1 MLLDSINALKKEIV
15 DTQTHVDD
23 EEANSKAAAAAG
35 KSLEKLNGIQAA
47 RDMMSLREK
56 RAVLR
61 ELIDRIVITY
71 DRADIY
77 YSESVRLSSA
87 EAQESLRISGG
98 GAQTNTSS

>member
-1 MLLDSINALKKEIV
+1 
-15 DTQTHVDD
+15 
-23 EEANSKAAAAAG
+23 
-35 KSLEKLNGIQAA
+35 
-47 RDMMSLREK
+47 MMSLREK